1 MCCSKIIKLRMDDT
15 EMGKN
20 VHFVIRNGIC
30 LVLQMLLG
38 NTIILYLIIS
48 EWSMNQNL
56 ADTT

>member
-1 MCCSKIIKLRMDDT
+1 MCSKIIKLRMDDT

-20 VHFVIRNGIC
+20 VHFVIRNGIIC

>member
-20 VHFVIRNGIC
+20 VHFVIRHGFC